1 MSAALV
7 LGALW
12 VVAAAAVA
20 MMPMR
25 LQIVPG
31 VALLAAAPVLLVWMW
46 QAHGWIWLAFGLF
59 AFASM
64 MRNPLIH
71 LFRRLTPGHPKAPPG
86 EGGA

>member
-1 MSAALV
+1 MSAALI

-20 MMPMR
+20 LMPMR

-31 VALLAAAPVLLVWMW
+31 VALLLAAPVLLVWIGR
-46 QAHGWIWLAFGLF
+46 AHGWIWLGFGLF

-71 LFRRLTPGHPKAPPG
+71 LWRRLASGRAKPGG
-86 EGGA
+86 EA